1 MIHLEPVK
9 NKIMKM
15 LTTPHMERCI
25 GCYSCAL
32 ACARLVHHNLS
43 WLTAGIRIK
52 SAGGLSTGFHAV
64 TCLACDP
71 APCAAACPTGAFAQR
86 KGGGVRVRKNLCIR
100 CGECAAACPV
110 AAVYCDNTGA
120 PFVCIH
126 CGRCVDFC
134 PHACLEMTAVAATGP
149 DGDATEVTP

>member
-1 MIHLEPVK
+1 MNI
-9 NKIMKM
+9 

-32 ACARLVHHNLS
+32 ACARLVHRNLS

-52 SAGGLSTGFHAV
+52 SSGGLSTGFNAV
-64 TCLACDP
+64 TCLACEP
-71 APCAAACPTGAFAQR
+71 APCAAVCPTGACDQR
-86 KGGGVRVRKNLCIR
+86 RGGGVKVKKRLCIR
-100 CGECAAACPV
+100 CGECAEACPV
-110 AAVYCDNTGA
+110 EAVYLDNTGD

-134 PHACLEMTAVAATGP
+134 PHACLEMREIDDSRPAG
-149 DGDATEVTP
+149 DGKEVTP